1 MIIVYIILG
10 IITACVVL
18 YGIHNAI
25 RADELDERADELD
38 KYSVHLDERANR
50 LAAEEGTLRNLYKE
64 LRNELD
70 RQRNGQQPK
79 DGVDCA

>member
-18 YGIHNAI
+18 YGIHNTV

-38 KYSVHLDERANR
+38 RYSVHLDERANR
-50 LAAEEGTLRNLYKE
+50 LAADEGTLRNLYKE
-64 LRNELD
+64 LQAELEKQKD
-70 RQRNGQQPK
+70 GQQPK